1 MPQFTFSQAM
11 TANQQGLDALANWQY
26 RYAPYRCR
34 VVAYCNA
41 TTVGVRLTVT
51 TGSMTVQQKS
61 PDQGGATAG
70 VFGTGFNVVPIDFVA
85 ENGDLISIIH
95 DEVLAGTPTVNV
107 LVSLDPI

>member
-11 TANQQGLDALANWQY
+11 TANQQGLDALALWQY

-34 VVAYCNA
+34 VTVYDNA
-41 TTVGVRLTVT
+41 TTVGVRLTIT

-61 PDQGGATAG
+61 PAQGGATAG
-70 VFGTGFNVVPIDFVA
+70 VFGTAFNVVPVDFVA
-85 ENGDLISIIH
+85 ESGDRISIVH
-95 DEVLAGTPTVNV
+95 DEVLGGTPTVNV